1 MIYVQT
7 DDKSHCLFKGSM
19 IDLIPAEKLDLKE
32 VSRITSEWG
41 KSKEVKNNN
50 TYKCNMECLFL
61 GTPCFYF
68 EKNVEKKNSHIT
80 FVIRLFPLL

>member
-50 TYKCNMECLFL
+50 TYK
-61 GTPCFYF
+61 
-68 EKNVEKKNSHIT
+68 
-80 FVIRLFPLL
+80 